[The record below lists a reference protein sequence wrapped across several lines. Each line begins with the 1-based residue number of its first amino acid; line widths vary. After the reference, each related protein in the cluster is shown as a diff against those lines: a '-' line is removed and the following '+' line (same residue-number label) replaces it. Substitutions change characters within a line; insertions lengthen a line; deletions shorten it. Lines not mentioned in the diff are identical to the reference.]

1 MESKFEILA
10 KTFHGL
16 EDVLADEIKE
26 LGGEDIKIG
35 TRLVKYK
42 GNFETLYKSNIY
54 LRTAVRVLVPVAK
67 ANIATQDDYYNFF
80 RKIDWE
86 KFMNLHQTFM
96 IDAVINSDIFKN
108 THFAALRAKDAI
120 ADFFFAKYKRRP
132 DVAKED
138 PNIVYNIYLNGK
150 ELSLSLDSSGEPLFK
165 RGYRVSNVEAPIN
178 EILAAGIIKKSG
190 WDGSQPLIDPMCGS
204 GTFSIEAAMIAKN
217 IPPGLI
223 RRQYAFQNWRNYK
236 KELYNELMNNIPL
249 TDGRFKIFTSDINEE
264 NLSAAMTNAEK
275 ALVKAKLR
283 FKVAD
288 FFELEYKKKE
298 TPYIFL
304 NPPYGER
311 LKEEDIELFYKKIG
325 DRVKN
330 YFSSGKLY
338 VISSNKE
345 ALKSVGLKTSSKE
358 KLFNGALEC
367 MLHGYEIFDGNYKD
381 YKKENKSL

>member
-16 EDVLADEIKE
+16 EDVLAEEIKE
-26 LGGEDIKIG
+26 LNGEDINVG
-35 TRLVKYK
+35 TRLVRYK
-42 GNFETLYKSNIY
+42 GDFEILYRSNIY
-54 LRTAVRVLVPVAK
+54 LRTAVRILVPVAK
-67 ANIATQDDYYNFF
+67 TNINTQDDYYDFF

-86 KFMNLHQTFM
+86 KYMNLHQTFM
-96 IDAVINSDIFKN
+96 IDAVINSEIFKN

-120 ADFFFAKYKRRP
+120 ADYFFAKYKRRP
-132 DVAKED
+132 DVAKDE
-138 PNIVYNIYLNGK
+138 PNIVYNVHLNGK

-165 RGYRVSNVEAPIN
+165 RGYRVKNVEAPIN

-190 WDGSQPLIDPMCGS
+190 WDGSQPFIDPMCGS

-223 RRQYAFQNWRNYK
+223 RRNYAFQNWRNYK
-236 KELYNELMNNIPL
+236 KDLYKKIVEDIPL
-249 TDGRFKIFTSDINEE
+249 TDGRFKIFTSDIDEE
-264 NLSAAMTNAEK
+264 NLSAAMSNAEK

-288 FFELEYKKKE
+288 FFEMEYKKKE

-311 LKEEDIELFYKKIG
+311 LKENDIEQFYQKIG
-325 DRVKN
+325 DQVKQS
-330 YFSSGKLY
+330 FISGK
-338 VISSNKE
+338 VFIISSNKD
-345 ALKSVGLKTSSKE
+345 ALKCVGLKPNSKE

-367 MLHGYEIFDGNYKD
+367 MLNGYDIFDGNYKD
-381 YKKENKSL
+381 YKKENKS